1 MPLEVLTIVDNACY
15 HIVNDNGP
23 PSGVRFVF
31 MPHYCL
37 VSNDNATLR
46 QCDPSGGEGLP
57 SVGPPMKWP
66 RPKKREGPRFC

>member
-31 MPHYCL
+31 MPHYCP
-37 VSNDNATLR
+37 VSNDNAALR
-46 QCDPSGGEGLP
+46 QCDPSGGEG
-57 SVGPPMKWP
+57 
-66 RPKKREGPRFC
+66 